1 MDDDPDRRGGTGHL
15 PGFHTETRSLPGS
28 SNSSGRAR
36 LLGEAALETGAG
48 AAGYASR
55 SRAGPSGGQAAPRP
69 QGRQKASDPANC
81 RARGTRPAPSQPPP
95 RAAALTPRRP
105 GGRARPGPPRPGP
118 GRRIINQH
126 ACLGL
131 TFEYLER
138 LLTCLWILSLYYDF
152 LFTCYSLS
160 IPSQSPLKPSIS
172 LFYYCQKVV
181 AETSL
186 VMP

>member
-1 MDDDPDRRGGTGHL
+1 MLSKRLLSQKQSEPKKTELRAHRHAPKAMLGAFSLEVRPLSSQQKRGSKLTQPSPSLTDNGRAVDDDPDRRGGTGHL

-28 SNSSGRAR
+28 SDSSGRAR

-105 GGRARPGPPRPGP
+105 GGRARPRPPRPGL
-118 GRRIINQH
+118 GCRI
-126 ACLGL
+126 
-131 TFEYLER
+131 T
-138 LLTCLWILSLYYDF
+138 
-152 LFTCYSLS
+152 
-160 IPSQSPLKPSIS
+160 
-172 LFYYCQKVV
+172 
-181 AETSL
+181 
-186 VMP
+186 